1 MFGYKSE
8 SDIYR
13 KCLVSSWFHLIEIVF
28 NVLINYDLLNVEK
41 AMVEEGGS
49 MYKITGRGTIY
60 LD

>member
-1 MFGYKSE
+1 MFGYKSV

-28 NVLINYDLLNVEK
+28 NVLINYDLLNVEM